1 MESSQTYSIGDLELI
16 SEVKAS
22 TIRMW
27 EKRYDLFSP
36 LRSVQNERIYSQKD
50 LNLLL
55 KITVLQSFKFKIS
68 YLSSL
73 SEAEF
78 ENLFEEYSLKFNSSN
93 KYLPEFLFFFLE
105 KDGEGFENLF
115 DKVYEQL
122 FPEEFVVNVLEPLI
136 FKIKKLVQI
145 RNIDSIYADYFFNKL
160 TLKILYLAE
169 KEKTFRN
176 SKEILIFQS
185 DSLDMPCNLALVYF
199 LAAVKKYKIHFYF
212 NKLTLESLEKM
223 KGVFQ
228 PDVVYTEFNENI
240 SSAKMLKYFEVL
252 EEAFPMS
259 TNIIGGSR
267 IKDGWKLLPDK
278 IYTVKNLESLS
289 EIL

>member
-1 MESSQTYSIGDLELI
+1 LESSQTYSIGDLELI
-16 SEVKAS
+16 GEVKAS

-93 KYLPEFLFFFLE
+93 KYLPEFLFLFLE
-105 KDGEGFENLF
+105 KDGEGFESLF

-122 FPEEFVVNVLEPLI
+122 FPEEFIVNVLEPLI
-136 FKIKKLVQI
+136 FKIKKLIQI
-145 RNIDSIYADYFFNKL
+145 RNIDSFYADYFFNKL
-160 TLKILYLAE
+160 TLKLLYLAE
-169 KEKTFRN
+169 KEKKSRG

-185 DSLDMPCNLALVYF
+185 DSSILPYNLALVYF
-199 LAAVKKYKIHFYF
+199 LASVKKYKIHFYF
-212 NKLTLESLEKM
+212 NKLTMESLEKM

-228 PDVVYTEFNENI
+228 PDIVYTEFNENI
-240 SSAKMLKYFEVL
+240 SSAKMLKYSEVL
-252 EEAFPMS
+252 EETFPMS
-259 TNIIGGSR
+259 KNIIGGSR
-267 IKDGWKLLPDK
+267 LKDGWKLLPDK

>member
-16 SEVKAS
+16 GEVKAS

-93 KYLPEFLFFFLE
+93 KYLPEFLFLFLE
-105 KDGEGFENLF
+105 KDGEGFESLF

-122 FPEEFVVNVLEPLI
+122 FPEEFIVNVLEPLI
-136 FKIKKLVQI
+136 FKIKKLIQI
-145 RNIDSIYADYFFNKL
+145 RNIDSFYADYFFNKL
-160 TLKILYLAE
+160 TLKLLYLAE
-169 KEKTFRN
+169 KEKKSRG

-185 DSLDMPCNLALVYF
+185 DSSILPYNLALVYF
-199 LAAVKKYKIHFYF
+199 LASVKKYKIHFYF
-212 NKLTLESLEKM
+212 NKLTIESLEKM

-240 SSAKMLKYFEVL
+240 SSAKMLKYSEVL
-252 EEAFPMS
+252 EETFPMS
-259 TNIIGGSR
+259 KNIIGGSR
-267 IKDGWKLLPDK
+267 LKDGWKLLPDK

>member
-1 MESSQTYSIGDLELI
+1 LESSQTYSIGDLELI
-16 SEVKAS
+16 GEVKAS

-78 ENLFEEYSLKFNSSN
+78 ENLFEEFSLKFNSSN
-93 KYLPEFLFFFLE
+93 KYLPEFLFLFLE
-105 KDGEGFENLF
+105 KDGEGFESLF

-122 FPEEFVVNVLEPLI
+122 FPEEFIVNVLEPLI
-136 FKIKKLVQI
+136 FKIKKLIQI
-145 RNIDSIYADYFFNKL
+145 RNIYSFYADYFFNKL
-160 TLKILYLAE
+160 TLKLLYLAE
-169 KEKTFRN
+169 KEKKSRG

-185 DSLDMPCNLALVYF
+185 DSSILPYNLALVYF
-199 LAAVKKYKIHFYF
+199 LASVKKYKIHFYF
-212 NKLTLESLEKM
+212 NKLTMESLEKM

-228 PDVVYTEFNENI
+228 PDIVYTEFNENI
-240 SSAKMLKYFEVL
+240 SSAKMLKYSEVL
-252 EEAFPMS
+252 EETFPMS
-259 TNIIGGSR
+259 KNIIGGSR
-267 IKDGWKLLPDK
+267 LKDGWKLLPDK

>member
-16 SEVKAS
+16 GEVKAS

-93 KYLPEFLFFFLE
+93 KYLPEFLFLFLE
-105 KDGEGFENLF
+105 KDGEGFESLF

-122 FPEEFVVNVLEPLI
+122 FPEEFIVNVLEPLI
-136 FKIKKLVQI
+136 FKIKKLIQI
-145 RNIDSIYADYFFNKL
+145 RNIDSFYADYFFNKL
-160 TLKILYLAE
+160 TLKLLYLAE
-169 KEKTFRN
+169 KEKKSRG

-185 DSLDMPCNLALVYF
+185 DSSILPYNLALVYF
-199 LAAVKKYKIHFYF
+199 LASVKKYKIHFYF
-212 NKLTLESLEKM
+212 NKLTMESLEKM

-228 PDVVYTEFNENI
+228 PDIVYTEFNENI
-240 SSAKMLKYFEVL
+240 SSAKMLKYSEVL
-252 EEAFPMS
+252 EETFPMS
-259 TNIIGGSR
+259 KNIIGGSR
-267 IKDGWKLLPDK
+267 LKDGWKLLPDK

>member
-1 MESSQTYSIGDLELI
+1 MELFQTYSIGDLELI

-27 EKRYDLFSP
+27 EKRYELFSP

-93 KYLPEFLFFFLE
+93 KYLPEFLFLFLE
-105 KDGEGFENLF
+105 KDGEGFESLF

-122 FPEEFVVNVLEPLI
+122 FPEEFIVNVLEPLI
-136 FKIKKLVQI
+136 FKIKKLIQI
-145 RNIDSIYADYFFNKL
+145 RNIDSFYADYFFNKL
-160 TLKILYLAE
+160 TLKLLYLAE
-169 KEKTFRN
+169 KEKKSRG

-185 DSLDMPCNLALVYF
+185 DSSILPYNLALVYF
-199 LAAVKKYKIHFYF
+199 LASVKKYKIHFYF
-212 NKLTLESLEKM
+212 NKLTIESLEKM

-240 SSAKMLKYFEVL
+240 SSAKMLKYSEVL
-252 EEAFPMS
+252 EETFPMS
-259 TNIIGGSR
+259 KNIIGGSR
-267 IKDGWKLLPDK
+267 LKDGWKLLPDK

>member
-1 MESSQTYSIGDLELI
+1 MELFQTYSIGDLELI

-93 KYLPEFLFFFLE
+93 KYLPEFLFLFLE
-105 KDGEGFENLF
+105 KDGEGFESLF

-122 FPEEFVVNVLEPLI
+122 FPEEFIVNVLEPLI
-136 FKIKKLVQI
+136 FKIKKLIQI
-145 RNIDSIYADYFFNKL
+145 RNIDSFYADYFFNKL
-160 TLKILYLAE
+160 TLKLLYLAE
-169 KEKTFRN
+169 KEKKSRG

-185 DSLDMPCNLALVYF
+185 DSSILPYNLALVYF
-199 LAAVKKYKIHFYF
+199 LASVKKYKIHFYF
-212 NKLTLESLEKM
+212 NKLTIESLEKM

-240 SSAKMLKYFEVL
+240 SSAKMLKYSEVL
-252 EEAFPMS
+252 EETFPMS
-259 TNIIGGSR
+259 KNIIGGSR
-267 IKDGWKLLPDK
+267 LKDGWKLLPDK

>member
-16 SEVKAS
+16 GEVKAS

-105 KDGEGFENLF
+105 KDGEGFESLF

-122 FPEEFVVNVLEPLI
+122 FPEEFIVNVLEPLI
-136 FKIKKLVQI
+136 FKIKKLIQI
-145 RNIDSIYADYFFNKL
+145 RNIDSFYADYFFNKL
-160 TLKILYLAE
+160 TLKLLYLAE
-169 KEKTFRN
+169 KEKKSRG

-185 DSLDMPCNLALVYF
+185 DSSILPYNLALVYF
-199 LAAVKKYKIHFYF
+199 LASVKKYKIHFYF
-212 NKLTLESLEKM
+212 NKLTMESLEKM

-228 PDVVYTEFNENI
+228 PDIVYTEFNENI
-240 SSAKMLKYFEVL
+240 SSAKMLKYSEVL
-252 EEAFPMS
+252 EETFPMS
-259 TNIIGGSR
+259 KNIIGGSR
-267 IKDGWKLLPDK
+267 LKDGWKLLPDK

>member
-16 SEVKAS
+16 GEVKAS

-78 ENLFEEYSLKFNSSN
+78 ENLFEEFSLKFNSSN
-93 KYLPEFLFFFLE
+93 KYLPEFLFLFLE
-105 KDGEGFENLF
+105 KDGEGFESLF

-122 FPEEFVVNVLEPLI
+122 FPEEFIVNVLEPLI
-136 FKIKKLVQI
+136 FKIKKLIQI
-145 RNIDSIYADYFFNKL
+145 RNIDSFYADYFFNKL
-160 TLKILYLAE
+160 TLKLLYLAE
-169 KEKTFRN
+169 KEKKSRG

-185 DSLDMPCNLALVYF
+185 DSSILPYNLALVYF
-199 LAAVKKYKIHFYF
+199 LASVKKYKIHFYF
-212 NKLTLESLEKM
+212 NKLTMESLEKM

-228 PDVVYTEFNENI
+228 PDIVYTEFNENI
-240 SSAKMLKYFEVL
+240 SSAKMLKYSEVL
-252 EEAFPMS
+252 EETFPMS
-259 TNIIGGSR
+259 KNIIGGSR
-267 IKDGWKLLPDK
+267 LKDGWKLLPDK

>member
-1 MESSQTYSIGDLELI
+1 MELFQTYSIGDLELI

-27 EKRYDLFSP
+27 EKRYELFSP

-93 KYLPEFLFFFLE
+93 KYLPEFLFLFLE
-105 KDGEGFENLF
+105 KDGEGFESLF

-122 FPEEFVVNVLEPLI
+122 FPEEFIVNVLEPLI
-136 FKIKKLVQI
+136 FKIKKLIQI
-145 RNIDSIYADYFFNKL
+145 L
-160 TLKILYLAE
+160 
-169 KEKTFRN
+169 
-176 SKEILIFQS
+176 
-185 DSLDMPCNLALVYF
+185 
-199 LAAVKKYKIHFYF
+199 
-212 NKLTLESLEKM
+212 
-223 KGVFQ
+223 
-228 PDVVYTEFNENI
+228 
-240 SSAKMLKYFEVL
+240 
-252 EEAFPMS
+252 
-259 TNIIGGSR
+259 
-267 IKDGWKLLPDK
+267 
-278 IYTVKNLESLS
+278 
-289 EIL
+289 

>member
-1 MESSQTYSIGDLELI
+1 MELFQTYSIGDLELI

-27 EKRYDLFSP
+27 EKRYELFSP

-93 KYLPEFLFFFLE
+93 KYLPEFLFLFLE

-122 FPEEFVVNVLEPLI
+122 FPEEFIVNVLEPLI
-136 FKIKKLVQI
+136 FKIKKLIQI
-145 RNIDSIYADYFFNKL
+145 RNIDSFYADYFFNKL
-160 TLKILYLAE
+160 TLKLLYLAE
-169 KEKTFRN
+169 KEKKSRG

-185 DSLDMPCNLALVYF
+185 DSSILPYNLALVYF
-199 LAAVKKYKIHFYF
+199 LASVKKYKIHFYF
-212 NKLTLESLEKM
+212 NKLTIESLEKM

-240 SSAKMLKYFEVL
+240 SSAKMLKYSEVL
-252 EEAFPMS
+252 EETFPMS
-259 TNIIGGSR
+259 KNIIGGSR
-267 IKDGWKLLPDK
+267 LKDGWKLLPDK